1 MIQILEKQIDPT
13 FYQRADDFIN
23 LANEHLK
30 NINSNQVSG
39 AMLFACSRFNAYVAA
54 SKAENKE
61 QLLESRD
68 DVIQYFLEQYKDML
82 VANLDE
88 YINNFEYYIEG
99 KKGN

>member
-1 MIQILEKQIDPT
+1 MIKISEKQIDPT
-13 FYQRADDFIN
+13 FYQRADGFIN

-39 AMLFACSRFNAYVAA
+39 AMQFACARFNAYVAA
-54 SKAENKE
+54 SKAENKQ
-61 QLLESRD
+61 QLAESKEE
-68 DVIQYFLEQYKDML
+68 VIQYFLEQYKEML
-82 VANLDE
+82 SANLEE